1 MCPVTKGDLRV
12 DDLIPNHALR
22 CIIQAWCVANHCR
35 GVERIPTPRVPVTLA
50 QAGEVLGLGEVEAA
64 ARAGDAARCGAAVRE
79 VGRLARESDR
89 DRWCLASSGAASA
102 LAAAV
107 ASFAAVSDSSASSV
121 LLNDVQAS
129 LVLVMPLDEKAIMAI
144 GSSTASVA
152 LLANVAKHDD
162 LQRRLQ
168 AVVIIREIVVLSS
181 CC

>member
-1 MCPVTKGDLRV
+1 MCPVTKGDLRA

-79 VGRLARESDR
+79 VGRLAWESDR
-89 DRWCLASSGAASA
+89 DRRCLASSGAASA
-102 LAAAV
+102 LAAVV